1 MKYSKNAEYAYKS
14 NLISAENGWI
24 KWYDKEKIRKK
35 IRLAGTYSQFVILAA
50 VLGVS
55 RLFAEEIKA
64 FGILRIIGLLVLNA
78 IILLA
83 AVAPMRE
90 ILHLIPVSKGRL
102 DGKCIMSFRN
112 HFSVYNGSVNR
123 GQILISL
130 ALPLIVFSSV
140 FGISAVA
147 TSGVLRFFA
156 LFMLAESVY
165 MCYADVYMF
174 FFCIKNIGKTETVF
188 GEYKKV

>member
-1 MKYSKNAEYAYKS
+1 MKYSKNAEYAYES

-24 KWYDKEKIRKK
+24 KWYDKEKTKKK
-35 IRLAGTYSQFVILAA
+35 IRLTGTYLQFVMLAA
-50 VLGVS
+50 VIGVS
-55 RLFAEEIKA
+55 RLFTKDIKA
-64 FGILRIIGLLVLNA
+64 FGILGIIVLLVLNA

-130 ALPLIVFSSV
+130 ALPLIVFASV
-140 FGISAVA
+140 FGISAVIA
-147 TSGVLRFFA
+147 SGILRFFA

-165 MCYADVYMF
+165 MCYADIYMF
-174 FFCIKNIGKTETVF
+174 FFCIKNIRKNETVF